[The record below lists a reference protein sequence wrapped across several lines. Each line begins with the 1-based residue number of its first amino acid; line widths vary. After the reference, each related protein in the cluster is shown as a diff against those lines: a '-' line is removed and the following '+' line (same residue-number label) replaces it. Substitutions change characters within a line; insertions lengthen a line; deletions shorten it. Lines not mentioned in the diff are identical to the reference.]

1 MRLIS
6 FVLGCLFTSLFSF
19 SQLDLSE
26 IMKGN
31 DFIGHQPS
39 SINWSANG
47 KYIYFQWQADSLEES
62 KWHEY
67 DLKTES
73 IRLIDE
79 NTLLNK
85 SIHNA
90 DLKMRTSFFD
100 LSGTDISHI
109 DRNNNEKDLILRSSS
124 GKNNLQHVSDKN
136 IAYYQEGINL
146 FKIDYS
152 NGSITQITN
161 FSDKKEPSDKQTSY
175 LQSQEEQLF
184 EYHDSESQNE
194 DNNSKLPQ
202 KVYLDNKQMRN
213 LTISNN
219 ETFVMYTLSNK
230 TDDPSTKY
238 MNYMDVSGY
247 AQPKNARPKVGTVE
261 KPKYEMIV
269 YIPEDDSLRVL
280 DFSKLSDIRNRPN
293 YQKEYGLEGD
303 LEEDKAIIIHR
314 PIFNEKGDKA
324 LISVKSFDNK
334 DRWLLIYNHSSGKLT
349 EIEHQHDEA
358 WIGGPGIVSW
368 NFYAGNIGWMPD
380 DEHVF
385 YQSEATD
392 YSHLYLKNVNTLKE
406 KQLTTGKFEIHGA
419 ELSKDGDAFYI
430 SANKNHPGNRSFYK
444 LDWKTKKWTTIL
456 EKSGNHEVQI
466 SPDEKWL
473 AVRYSS
479 KNKPWEL
486 YIAKNTS
493 NTELKQLTHST
504 SETFNQYNW
513 RDAEIISFKAEDGE
527 SVNARLYSPKE
538 EIKNDAAII
547 FVHGAGYL
555 QNAHNWWSGYYRE
568 YMFHNLLTDLGYT
581 VLDIDYRASKGYGRD
596 HRTAIYRH
604 MGGKDLSDQL
614 DGKQWLIENQGI
626 SNDKVGIY
634 GGSYGGFITLMAML
648 TNPDEFQ
655 CGGALRS
662 VTDWAH
668 YNHGYTAN
676 ILNTPEEDSIAYQR
690 SSPIYFADG
699 LKNRLIMLHGIVD
712 GNVQYQDVVRLSQLF
727 IEKEKTNW
735 DLVGYPVE
743 GHGFKT
749 ASSWTDEYRR
759 LLEMFNANL
768 LENE

>member
-1 MRLIS
+1 MRLFS
-6 FVLGCLFTSLFSF
+6 LVFGFCLFSLFSF

-39 SINWSANG
+39 SIQWSANG
-47 KYIYFQWQADSLEES
+47 KFIYFQWQNDSLEES
-62 KWHEY
+62 QWHQY
-67 DLKTES
+67 DLKTEKIS
-73 IRLIDE
+73 LIE
-79 NTLLNK
+79 EQEFSNK
-85 SIHNA
+85 PVHNEG
-90 DLKMRTSFFD
+90 
-100 LSGTDISHI
+100 LSNREQYFEINGIDINLI
-109 DRNNNEKDLILRSSS
+109 DRNNSTKKLLLRSSS
-124 GKNNLQHVSDKN
+124 RKNNLQHVLVKN
-136 IAYYQEGINL
+136 SVYFQEGLNL
-146 FKIDYS
+146 FKIDRN

-161 FSDKKEPSDKQTSY
+161 FSNKKEPSDKPKSY

-184 EYHDSESQNE
+184 EYHSSESDD
-194 DNNSKLPQ
+194 DNHSRLPK
-202 KVYLDNKQMRN
+202 KVYLEDQRLSS

-219 ETFVMYTLSNK
+219 EEYLIYTLSNK
-230 TDDPSTKY
+230 SNNPTTEY
-238 MNYMDVSGY
+238 MNYMDISGY
-247 AQPKNARPKVGTVE
+247 AQPNKARPKVGTVE
-261 KPKYEMIV
+261 KPRYKMMV
-269 YIPEDDSLRVL
+269 YIPEKDSLRTL
-280 DFSKLSDIRNRPN
+280 DFSKLSGIRNRPE
-293 YQKEYGLEGD
+293 YQIEYGLEGD
-303 LEEDKAIIIHR
+303 LEEDKAIIIHK

-334 DRWLLIYNHSSGKLT
+334 DRWLLIYNHTSGELT

-358 WIGGPGIVSW
+358 WIGGPGISNW
-368 NFYAGNIGWMPD
+368 NYYEGIIGWMLD

-385 YQSEATD
+385 YQSEATG
-392 YSHLYLKNVNTLKE
+392 YSHLYIKNVNSLKE
-406 KQLTTGKFEIHGA
+406 NQLTSGEYEIHGA
-419 ELSKDGDAFYI
+419 KLSKDGKAFYI
-430 SANKNHPGNRSFYK
+430 TANKNHPGNRSFYK

-456 EKSGNHEVQI
+456 DDSGNHEVQV

-473 AVRYSS
+473 TVRYSS
-479 KNKPWEL
+479 KTDPWEL
-486 YIAKNTS
+486 YIAKNS
-493 NTELKQLTHST
+493 PNSELKRITHST
-504 SETFNQYNW
+504 TEAFNEYNW
-513 RDAEIISFKAEDGE
+513 RDAEIITFKAEDGE
-527 SVNARLYSPKE
+527 SVNARLYSPE
-538 EIKNDAAII
+538 ENVKNNAAII

-604 MGGKDLSDQL
+604 MGGKDLSDQI
-614 DGKQWLIENQGI
+614 DGKKWLVENHGIE
-626 SNDKVGIY
+626 NDKVGIY

-648 TNPDEFQ
+648 TNPEEFQ

-676 ILNTPEEDSIAYQR
+676 ILNTPEEDSIAFQR

-699 LKNRLIMLHGIVD
+699 LKNRLIMFHGMVD
-712 GNVQYQDVVRLSQLF
+712 NNVQYQDVVRLSQRF
-727 IEKEKTNW
+727 IEKGKTNW
-735 DLVGYPVE
+735 DLVSYPVE
-743 GHGFKT
+743 PHGFKT

>member
-47 KYIYFQWQADSLEES
+47 KYIYFQWQTDSLEES
-62 KWHEY
+62 KWHEF

-136 IAYYQEGINL
+136 IAYYQEGLNL

-184 EYHDSESQNE
+184 EYHEPESDNE
-194 DNNSKLPQ
+194 SNHSKLPQ
-202 KVYLDNKQMRN
+202 KIYLNSKQMSN
-213 LTISNN
+213 LTISND
-219 ETFVMYTLSNK
+219 ESFLMYTLSNK
-230 TDDPSTKY
+230 TENTPTQF

-247 AQPKNARPKVGTVE
+247 AKAKNARPKVGTVE
-261 KPKYEMIV
+261 KPKYSMIV
-269 YIPEDDSLRVL
+269 YIPEKDSLKTL
-280 DFSKLSDIRNRPN
+280 DFSNLNGIRKRPE

-303 LEEDKAIIIHR
+303 LEEDKAIIIHQ
-314 PIFNEKGDKA
+314 PIFNNKGDKA

-334 DRWLLIYNHSSGKLT
+334 DRWLLVYDHKSGELT

-358 WIGGPGIVSW
+358 WIGGPGIVGW
-368 NFYAGNIGWMPD
+368 NYYAGNIGWMQD
-380 DEHVF
+380 DEHIY
-385 YQSEATD
+385 YQSETTG

-406 KQLTTGKFEIHGA
+406 KQLTSGEYEIHGA
-419 ELSKDGDAFYI
+419 ELSKDGTAFYI
-430 SANKNHPGNRSFYK
+430 TANKNHLGNRSFYK
-444 LDWKTKKWTTIL
+444 LDLKTRKWTTIL
-456 EKSGNHEVQI
+456 ENPGNHEVHI

-486 YIAKNTS
+486 YIAKNTA

-504 SETFNQYNW
+504 NANFNNYNW
-513 RDAEIISFKAEDGE
+513 RDAEIISFKAEDGK
-527 SVNARLYSPKE
+527 SVNARLYSPSE
-538 EIKNDAAII
+538 DVKNNAAII

-614 DGKQWLIENQGI
+614 DGKKWLVENQGI
-626 SNDKVGIY
+626 KNDQVGIY

-648 TNPDEFQ
+648 TAPDEFQ

-727 IEKEKTNW
+727 IEKGKTNW

-768 LENE
+768 LKNE